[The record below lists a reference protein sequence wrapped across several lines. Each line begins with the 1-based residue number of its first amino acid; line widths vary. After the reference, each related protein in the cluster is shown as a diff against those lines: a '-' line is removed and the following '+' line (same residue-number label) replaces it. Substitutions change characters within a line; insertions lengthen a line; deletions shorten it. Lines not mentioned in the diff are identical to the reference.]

1 MFGFD
6 DSYFLFMN
14 EAEGT
19 GMVNTRT
26 GCINTLVRKMQES
39 PRWYVEE
46 NFNIMCEECGI
57 EDIKPAE
64 EDMVWEMYSRG

>member
-19 GMVNTRT
+19 GMVDTKLGR
-26 GCINTLVRKMQES
+26 INALINKMNEY
-39 PRWYVEE
+39 PRYYVEGHFDE
-46 NFNIMCEECGI
+46 WCLEYGI
-57 EDIKPAE
+57 ENLTPAE
-64 EDMVWEMYSRG
+64 EDMIWERCSR

>member
-6 DSYFLFMN
+6 DSYFLYMN

-46 NFNIMCEECGI
+46 NFNIMCKECGI
-57 EDIKPAE
+57 EDITPAE

>member
-39 PRWYVEE
+39 PRWYVE
-46 NFNIMCEECGI
+46 
-57 EDIKPAE
+57 
-64 EDMVWEMYSRG
+64 